1 MPIYEYECED
11 CGKKVEILHK
21 RFGQEESITCP
32 DCGSNK
38 MRKLVSLPFI
48 NTNSPLDVAK
58 KKPPTPIAEKKK
70 ATSVAKKESSAKKPV
85 ATTT

>member
-11 CGKKVEILHK
+11 CKKKVEILHK
-21 RFGQEESITCP
+21 RLEQKEDINCP

-38 MRKLVSLPFI
+38 MKKLVSLPFI

-58 KKPPTPIAEKKK
+58 KKAPTTCCGKDTPCTTPPCSTDGTCKTK
-70 ATSVAKKESSAKKPV
+70 
-85 ATTT
+85 